1 MTNGMSRMVRAAWS
15 FEICRSILRE

>member
-15 FEICRSILRE
+15 FEICRSILRK